1 MISTNFRASNQSAVI
16 VIFGVTGDLTSQK
29 LMPAFYENARMGRL
43 PEKLIIIGFARRDW
57 DDLSMRENLKNSV
70 LQNTRSQPVDMDLLD
85 SVLRNSYYI
94 KSDFSDP
101 EGYKKIDEMLC
112 NNDAENTIFY
122 LATPPSSYQTI
133 IENIGKAKIQSC
145 QRGMRKVVIEKPFGS
160 DLNSS
165 RELDLQI
172 HKVFS
177 EDQVYRMDHYLG
189 KETVQNILAFRF
201 ANGIFEPLWN
211 RNYVDHVQITVAE
224 TSGIGTRAGY
234 YENAGVVRDV
244 FQNHLLQLLALT
256 AMEAPSIYN
265 ATAVRDEKV
274 KILNSLP
281 EINADTIGYQIV
293 RGQYISG
300 EISGSKVKGYREE
313 DGVAISSMTE
323 TYLAA
328 KLFINNW
335 RWAGVPF
342 YLRSGKRMAKRM
354 TQIVI
359 QYTQLPL
366 SLFDS
371 RNIAGE
377 APNLL
382 IFSIQPDE
390 GITLYLGAKA
400 PGPIHRIEPVKMRFN
415 YKEAFGIEPP
425 EAYERLLLD
434 VISGDATLFNR
445 SDEVDLAWK
454 ITDQITSYWK
464 ETKVNFLPTYK
475 AGSWGPKEADT
486 LMRNDG
492 KTWFNL

>member
-1 MISTNFRASNQSAVI
+1 MISVNNQVPSKNTVF
-16 VIFGVTGDLTSQK
+16 VIFGVTGDLALRK
-29 LMPAFYENARMGRL
+29 LMPAIYENARNGRL
-43 PEKLIIIGFARRDW
+43 PENFVIIGYARRDW
-57 DDLSMRENLKNSV
+57 DDLSMRENLKNNVIQS
-70 LQNTRSQPVDMDLLD
+70 TRSQPVDMPLLD
-85 SVLRNSYYI
+85 SILAKSYYLR
-94 KSDFSDP
+94 SDFSDA
-101 EGYKKIDEMLC
+101 EGYKKLDEMLC
-112 NNDAENTIFY
+112 KIGAENTIFY

-133 IENIGKAKIQSC
+133 IENIGNAKIQTCNS
-145 QRGMRKVVIEKPFGS
+145 GIRKVVVEKPFGN
-160 DLNSS
+160 DLASS
-165 RELDLQI
+165 RDLDIQI

-177 EDQVYRMDHYLG
+177 EDLVYRMDHYLG

-211 RNYVDHVQITVAE
+211 RNYIDHVQITVAE
-224 TSGIGTRAGY
+224 TSGVGTRAGY
-234 YENAGVVRDV
+234 YEHAGVVRDV

-256 AMEAPSIYN
+256 AMEAPSVYN
-265 ATAVRDEKV
+265 AVAVRDEKV
-274 KILNSLP
+274 KVLNSLSEFKP
-281 EINADTIGYQIV
+281 ESFSKQIV
-293 RGQYISG
+293 RGQYSAG
-300 EISGSKVKGYREE
+300 EIGGSTVRGYREE
-313 DGVAISSMTE
+313 DGVASSSVTE

-371 RNIAGE
+371 RNIAGD

-415 YKEAFGIEPP
+415 YKETFGVEPP

-434 VISGDATLFNR
+434 VIGSDATLFNR

-454 ITDQITSYWK
+454 ITDQITSFWNDNK
-464 ETKVNFLPTYK
+464 IDLLPFYK
-475 AGSWGPKEADT
+475 AGSWGPREAET
-486 LMRNDG
+486 LLRNDG
-492 KTWFNL
+492 RTWFNL

>member
-1 MISTNFRASNQSAVI
+1 MDSTNFQLPNNTAVF
-16 VIFGVTGDLTSQK
+16 VIFGVTGDLTLRK
-29 LMPAFYENARMGRL
+29 LMPAIYENARIGRL
-43 PEKLIIIGFARRDW
+43 PENFVIIGFARRDW
-57 DDLSMRENLKNSV
+57 DDLSMRENLKNNV
-70 LQNTRSQPVDMDLLD
+70 LQNTRSQPVDLALLD
-85 SVLRNSYYI
+85 SILENSYYLQ
-94 KSDFSDP
+94 SDFSDAN
-101 EGYKKIDEMLC
+101 GYKKLDEMLC
-112 NNDAENTIFY
+112 KIGGENTIFY

-133 IENIGKAKIQSC
+133 IENIGKAKIQTC
-145 QRGMRKVVIEKPFGS
+145 QRGLRKVVVEKPFGN
-160 DLNSS
+160 DLASS

-211 RNYVDHVQITVAE
+211 RNYIDHVQITVAE
-224 TSGIGTRAGY
+224 TSGVGTRAGY
-234 YENAGVVRDV
+234 YEHAGVVRDV

-265 ATAVRDEKV
+265 AVAVRDEKV
-274 KILNSLP
+274 KVLNSLSEFKP
-281 EINADTIGYQIV
+281 EFFSKQIV
-293 RGQYISG
+293 RGQYSIG
-300 EISGSKVKGYREE
+300 EIDGSIVKGYREE
-313 DGVAISSMTE
+313 DGAASNSVTE

-371 RNIAGE
+371 HNIAGD

-415 YKEAFGIEPP
+415 YKETFGIEPP

-454 ITDQITSYWK
+454 ITDQITKYWNDNKNNHLPSY
-464 ETKVNFLPTYK
+464 N
-475 AGSWGPKEADT
+475 AGTWGPKEADK

>member
-1 MISTNFRASNQSAVI
+1 MDASNIQVPNQNVVF
-16 VIFGVTGDLTSQK
+16 VIFGVTGDLTLRK
-29 LMPAFYENARMGRL
+29 LMPAIYENAIMGR
-43 PEKLIIIGFARRDW
+43 ISDNFSIIGFARRDW
-57 DDLSMRENLKNSV
+57 DDLSMRENLKSSV
-70 LQNTRSQPVDMDLLD
+70 LINTRSQPVDLDLLD
-85 SVLRNSYYI
+85 SILENSYYLQ
-94 KSDFSDP
+94 SDFSDA
-101 EGYKKIDEMLC
+101 EGYKKLDEMLC
-112 NNDAENTIFY
+112 NIGGENTIFY

-145 QRGMRKVVIEKPFGS
+145 KSGMRKVVIEKPFGS

-211 RNYVDHVQITVAE
+211 RNYIDHVQITVAE
-224 TSGIGTRAGY
+224 TSGIGTRSGY
-234 YENAGVVRDV
+234 YEHAGVVKDV

-256 AMEAPSIYN
+256 AMEAPSVYN
-265 ATAVRDEKV
+265 AVAVRDEKV
-274 KILNSLP
+274 KVLDSIP
-281 EINADTIGYQIV
+281 EFRVDTIGNQIV
-293 RGQYISG
+293 RGQYSSG
-300 EISGSKVKGYREE
+300 EIGGSIVKGYREE
-313 DGVAISSMTE
+313 DGVATSSMTE

-328 KLFINNW
+328 KIFINNW

-371 RNIAGE
+371 RNIAGD

-415 YKEAFGIEPP
+415 YKETFGVEPP

-434 VISGDATLFNR
+434 VISSDATLFNR
-445 SDEVDLAWK
+445 SDEVGLAWK
-454 ITDQITSYWK
+454 ITDQITSFWK
-464 ETKVNFLPTYK
+464 ESNIKFLPTYK
-475 AGSWGPKEADT
+475 VGTWGPKEADI
-486 LMRNDG
+486 LMQNDG
-492 KTWFNL
+492 KAWFNI

>member
-1 MISTNFRASNQSAVI
+1 MIATDIQSLDQNVI
-16 VIFGVTGDLTSQK
+16 FVIFGVTGDLTLRK
-29 LMPAFYENARMGRL
+29 LMPAIYENARIGRL
-43 PEKLIIIGFARRDW
+43 PKNLTIIGFARRDW
-57 DDLSMRENLKNSV
+57 DDLSMRQNLRNNV
-70 LQNTRSQPVDMDLLD
+70 LQNTRSQPVDLALLD
-85 SVLRNSYYI
+85 SILENSYYLR
-94 KSDFSDP
+94 SDFSDTA
-101 EGYKKIDEMLC
+101 GYKKLDKMLC
-112 NNDAENTIFY
+112 KIGAENTIFY
-122 LATPPSSYQTI
+122 LATPPSSYRTI
-133 IENIGKAKIQSC
+133 IENIGKAKIQTCPS
-145 QRGMRKVVIEKPFGS
+145 GMRKVVVEKPFGN

-211 RNYVDHVQITVAE
+211 RNYIDHVQITVAE

-234 YENAGVVRDV
+234 YEHAGVVRDV

-256 AMEAPSIYN
+256 AMEAPSAYN
-265 ATAVRDEKV
+265 AVAVRDEKV
-274 KILNSLP
+274 KVLNSLS
-281 EINADTIGYQIV
+281 EFKSESFNQQII
-293 RGQYISG
+293 RGQYSG
-300 EISGSKVKGYREE
+300 GVIDGSAVKGYREE
-313 DGVAISSMTE
+313 EGVASRSVTE

-342 YLRSGKRMAKRM
+342 YLRSGKRMAKRV

-371 RNIAGE
+371 RNIAGD

-382 IFSIQPDE
+382 IFSLQPDE

-415 YKEAFGIEPP
+415 YKETFGIEPP

-454 ITDQITSYWK
+454 ITDQITSFWS
-464 ETKVNFLPTYK
+464 ETKTNFLPIYK
-475 AGSWGPKEADT
+475 AGSWGPKEADE
-486 LMRNDG
+486 LIRNDG